1 MVFSVLIKPAPKKM
15 KIKNIASLERAK
27 KYCFLLLKFR
37 PRCEKE
43 IYNSL
48 KRKKFS
54 AEIIQKTCKTLK
66 DYGFINDNDFAK
78 AWIHARITK
87 SFGLGKIRRELELKG
102 IAAGLIESN
111 IAAIQDNYPQKD
123 VVMKLAKAQLAK
135 MEKVEPARAKQRIYG
150 YLLRRGFF
158 SETIIDVIEELK
170 I

>member
-1 MVFSVLIKPAPKKM
+1 MN
-15 KIKNIASLERAK
+15 IKNSDPLEKAK

-37 PRCEKE
+37 PRSERE

-66 DYGFINDNDFAK
+66 EYGFINDNVFAK
-78 AWIHARITK
+78 TWIESRITN
-87 SFGLGKIRRELELKG
+87 SFGLKKIRQELKLKG

-111 IAAIQDNYPQKD
+111 IAAIQDTYPQKD
-123 VVMKLAKAQLAK
+123 IAMKLAKAQLAK
-135 MEKVEPARAKQRIYG
+135 MDELTPERAKQRIYG
-150 YLLRRGFF
+150 YLLRRGFV